1 MKTFYCDSCY
11 WDLLD
16 EEGEYPFAES
26 VYLSIDEENTLRIHD
41 GAGLNHWLF
50 TLDPIPN
57 DPLYSI
63 NIKSASYFFDFLRVT
78 SAIGNHLL
86 GRMQITSDRG
96 AGSERLV
103 FRFTIKEYNKIGKSI
118 KAVVE
123 KWKILLEG
131 Q

>member
-1 MKTFYCDSCY
+1 MPVQNMQTFYCDLCY
-11 WDLLD
+11 RDLLD
-16 EEGEYPFAES
+16 GEGEYPFAES

-63 NIKSASYFFDFLRVT
+63 NIKSTSNFFDFRRVA
-78 SAIGNHLL
+78 SANGNHLL
-86 GRMQITSDRG
+86 GRMRITSDRG

-103 FRFTIKEYNKIGKSI
+103 FRFTIKEYNKIGKTI
-118 KAVVE
+118 KDVIEA
-123 KWKILLEG
+123 
-131 Q
+131 